1 MWGEAMNEDPRT
13 AWKRGATLEEIAGN
27 PDGTFNGALAMS
39 AISGLDQREIQWMF
53 DRMKE
58 LVAAGVGPEE
68 SKRIV
73 HEEGASKPWLNS
85 TQKSE

>member
-1 MWGEAMNEDPRT
+1 MWNGTMNEDPRT
-13 AWKRGATLEEIAGN
+13 AWKHGASLGEIAAN
-27 PDGTFNGALAMS
+27 PDGTFNGARAMS

-68 SKRIV
+68 RKRIV
-73 HEEGASKPWLNS
+73 REEGASKPWLNS
-85 TQKSE
+85 TPKSE

>member
-1 MWGEAMNEDPRT
+1 MWNDTMNEDPRT
-13 AWKRGATLEEIAGN
+13 AWKRGASLGEIAGN
-27 PDGTFNGALAMS
+27 PDGTFNGAKAMS

-68 SKRIV
+68 RKRIV
-73 HEEGASKPWLNS
+73 REEGVRKPWLNS
-85 TQKSE
+85 TPKSE

>member
-1 MWGEAMNEDPRT
+1 MNEDPRT
-13 AWKRGATLEEIAGN
+13 AWNRGATLGEIAGN
-27 PDGTFNGALAMS
+27 PDGTFNGVKAMS

-58 LVAAGVGPEE
+58 LVAADVVPDER
-68 SKRIV
+68 KRIV
-73 HEEGASKPWLNS
+73 REEGASKPWLNS